1 MKNRFVRVTV
11 VTIIVSIFYFIFFIE
26 EVVDS
31 NVHENN
37 NSVESK
43 YLINKI
49 DTLII
54 KKDYLVGIEKK
65 NQNL

>member
-11 VTIIVSIFYFIFFIE
+11 VTIIVSIFYFVFFIE

-54 KKDYLVGIEKK
+54 KKDSLVGIEKK

>member
-54 KKDYLVGIEKK
+54 KKDSLVGIEKK